1 MKSICFALLMV
12 LSLLKVE
19 GQDLNKNLDF
29 IIMIDDRIV
38 IESPYLLH
46 IKAVLGESE
55 ESYNV
60 GYYPG
65 NLSMKISDYDKFMTD
80 DVKAI
85 FLIFEYYDPSGKEG
99 EKRSYEIE
107 LKKSWLQDYFNILH
121 IYNLDK
127 KKYEKIFFP
136 PKSGRKYVYEL
147 DSPSNTFHLIRKK

>member
-1 MKSICFALLMV
+1 MIV
-12 LSLLKVE
+12 LVPVSMSGKIKHLK

-29 IIMIDDRIV
+29 IIVIDDRIV

-46 IKAVLGESE
+46 IKSVLGASE
-55 ESYNV
+55 KSYDV

-65 NLSMKISDYDKFMTD
+65 YLSMKISDYDKLMAD

-85 FLIFEYYDPSGKEG
+85 FLIFEYYDPSEKEG
-99 EKRSYEIE
+99 VKRSYEIE
-107 LKKSWLQDYFNILH
+107 LKKSWLQDYFNILR

-127 KKYEKIFFP
+127 KKYGKVFFS
-136 PKSGRKYVYEL
+136 PKSNRKYVYEL